1 MKRSVRFVSLLM
13 VILMLLSVV
22 RPFEV
27 RAEESAVGTEAV
39 TAEEMAAEP
48 EKAEQTEIEAEPEDA
63 AEEAEAAEK
72 ADADEATPA
81 DPEDAEIDPAEPE
94 EALEE
99 DSFDQEKAEDTAEPE
114 KDAAK
119 AKETPADPEM
129 DEDEETPAK
138 QEELSEKD
146 VPSNPEEDAAE
157 EEDTP
162 ADPEKTEEV
171 PEKVEE
177 TPEKADPVKEEK
189 EPAKEDPENT
199 QTKKGVRGLTKSGD
213 IIPLQLD
220 TEVHVSGEVL
230 SDRFEEAVILSFTPE
245 TDGKYY
251 FYSYD
256 YKVDPYAYLCDAD
269 HEILK
274 QDDDGQGGDEDENR
288 WNFGILADLTA
299 GQTYYLYATV
309 NSTGVIDYNVKVIIP
324 NLFQLTLDAA
334 GGYFD
339 TQEQTTMMV
348 EVREGTIKSYI
359 LPQPSHTEEGI
370 LFKGWARTPDST
382 ETEDEF
388 KDLQD
393 GDTLYAVW
401 EQGVRVTYHASEG
414 YFDSYEEEGEIVYQK
429 EVSYWYFIGSHPGGP
444 QIYNDQGLAFMG
456 WSLEEGSN
464 EVIDSNYAV
473 NEDVDLYAV
482 WMDPHDFQP
491 LTLGQQERVDI
502 SGKELWFRFT
512 AEEDGCYV
520 FRSEDRSSG
529 DPRGELYD
537 ANMEQITGE
546 CDIYDNLNFWIFH
559 DMQAGE
565 TCYLK
570 TRDAFYGAASYA
582 MAVYKA
588 IHVTLDAN
596 GGYFDEEDQTTYSA
610 QVIPGANWLVGM
622 KTPQN
627 VIGAKRF
634 LGWTFTEG
642 GTEADASWEDL
653 TEGSILYA
661 VWSSPGT
668 LLLDT
673 ETPVSGEMI
682 EDPFDDAVILAF
694 TPEESGDYR
703 FYSYA
708 PSDDSQNP
716 VIWLYSADMKELG
729 YTDHGGEDMNF
740 SLAVSLNRWETYYV
754 YVSSCSRGVYDYK
767 IKAEKV
773 NGIHFTLDAKGGYF
787 YPDETATIPVTVL
800 PDMMSIYD
808 LPIPANDA
816 EELLFDGWSIE
827 EDGSR
832 PVTSFDGLTD
842 GTNLYAIWTVGIRVE
857 FHSTQGYFSRYEEEE
872 GGELVEIKDSWGYVH
887 AGEKADRYSF
897 YATEVNNDLGLIF
910 AGWSLSE
917 DSDEIVDL
925 KNYVITEETAFY
937 AVWHSADTV
946 PELARGQ
953 WTQTDVPAGS
963 SVWFRFMAEEE
974 GYYVFASKH
983 EGNVDPYGIVYDANM
998 DELTRD
1004 DDGFG
1009 YTDFRI
1015 QIYLEAG
1022 VSCYL
1027 RAFVNS
1033 GRGTS
1038 FKVIVDKAME
1048 ITLDANGGYYR
1059 EEEGQVSTIQRQFFG
1074 AVDLLRCAPQP
1085 YSGEENKVFNGWATT
1100 ADAEKPDVTEETV
1113 MTEGMTFYAV
1123 WGADLS
1129 DHYIYGDIYAAQY
1142 NYGVPYGGS
1151 AEWYFEYQS
1160 SYAGEENLSY
1170 QWYIYQA
1177 GEYSGYAEIP
1187 GATSPSQ
1194 VFENITYRTGI
1205 MLRVTDADGFSED
1218 FYGTAYVETSLWVD
1232 SMQSTRMCIEKGGSQ
1247 TFTFETHI
1255 NFGEYR
1261 TELQVFEYNKDM
1273 GEYIQVQTLE
1283 NTDVYALNNI
1293 QKDCQIVYS
1302 AYDEYG
1308 NEDYYVISVHC
1319 GSHHIVT
1326 ETGEPTCTS
1335 SVYYGQ
1341 KYCEYCWEVF
1351 EEGTYMEPLGHDF
1364 GAWEVIREATADQP
1378 GLKQRVCRRDPD
1390 HVEQQEY
1397 SLDEHLLT
1405 VTLIKLNENGE
1416 VISKW
1421 DSASWVEGKK
1431 TVSSGETVTV
1441 RYACDAQY
1449 RVREMRWGSFENAD
1463 KEIRF
1468 TEEDNDFYSIG
1479 NFTAGDE
1486 DVYVEIICRPI
1497 NETEPRKVRVEM
1509 FTRLHD
1515 QTMISEEPGGT
1526 VSVDKYWAAPGEK
1539 IKVTAVPDEGFE
1551 VARVT
1556 YSGGETIGYSIT
1568 SSMEFT
1574 MWKSK
1579 MDVTVYVWFQETHE
1593 WDDGVVVR
1601 QETDTAPGVKKY
1613 TCLTDP
1619 GYVEY
1624 RGYST
1629 HGIDCFQ
1636 IRGLNSK
1643 EVIPPIQGW
1652 AIYSLPNLLWNSSV
1666 NTYYGITWYQ
1676 NDKLIEGETE
1686 PYLLI
1691 SEPGAYQAKWFNRED
1706 LSGTQSSGST
1716 AIICHI
1722 PGETVRENEV
1732 AATET
1737 TAGSYDEVVYC
1748 TACGEEISRTHKVV
1762 KITQPWTVTPASP
1775 KTLAV
1780 GKTASIK
1787 VTNAVDSPK
1796 LTYKSADTDIATVS
1810 TTGKI
1815 TAKKVGTVKI
1825 TVTAAETANCKNA
1838 TKTITV
1844 KVTPAATSSI
1854 TCTNL
1859 ATGIKVAWKKVAGAT
1874 GYYVYRGSK
1883 KIATIKSGST
1893 ITYTDKATKTNG
1905 TKYTYKVVPYAATG
1919 DGTSKTKTTYYLSR
1933 PAISKVTSTTAKK
1946 ATVTWKKN
1954 AKTSGYQ
1961 LRYSLKSDFKTGTK
1975 MVTVTS
1981 ASTLKKV
1988 LSSLTSKKT
1997 YYVQLR
2003 SYKTVSGTKYYSA
2016 WSASKSI
2023 KIK

>member
-13 VILMLLSVV
+13 AVLMLLSVV

-39 TAEEMAAEP
+39 TSEEMAAESEP
-48 EKAEQTEIEAEPEDA
+48 AESGELVSVPSEVMGEENADVTEA
-63 AEEAEAAEK
+63 
-72 ADADEATPA
+72 
-81 DPEDAEIDPAEPE
+81 AEPE
-94 EALEE
+94 ENAAVSEKTDEE
-99 DSFDQEKAEDTAEPE
+99 DTSADPGKEE
-114 KDAAK
+114 AA
-119 AKETPADPEM
+119 PADSEM
-129 DEDEETPAK
+129 DEDEETPTK

-146 VPSNPEEDAAE
+146 VPSNPEEDATE
-157 EEDTP
+157 EEKTP
-162 ADPEKTEEV
+162 ADPEKTEKV

-189 EPAKEDPENT
+189 EPAKEEPENT
-199 QTKKGVRGLTKSGD
+199 QTKKGVRGLTKSED

-256 YKVDPYAYLCDAD
+256 YKVDPYAFLCDAD

-274 QDDDGQGGDEDENR
+274 QDDDGQGGDEDDNR

-339 TQEQTTMMV
+339 TQEQTTITV
-348 EVREGTIKSYI
+348 EVREGTIKSYT
-359 LPQPSHTEEGI
+359 LLQPSFAEEGI

-401 EQGVRVTYHASEG
+401 EQGVHVTYHTSEG

-444 QIYNDQGLAFMG
+444 QIYNDQDLAFMG
-456 WSLEEGSN
+456 WSLEEGSD
-464 EVIDSNYAV
+464 EIIDSNYAV

-491 LTLGQQERVDI
+491 LTLGQQEQVDI

-512 AEEDGCYV
+512 PEEDGCYV
-520 FRSEDRSSG
+520 FRSENRTSG

-537 ANMEQITGE
+537 ANMERISGNSGG
-546 CDIYDNLNFWIFH
+546 YDDGNFWISH
-559 DMQAGE
+559 DVQAGE
-565 TCYLK
+565 TFYLK
-570 TRDAFYGAASYA
+570 AEEANYGAASYA
-582 MAVYKA
+582 VAVYKA
-588 IHVTLDAN
+588 LHVTLDAN
-596 GGYFDEEDQTTYSA
+596 GGYFAEEDQTTYSVE
-610 QVIPGANWLVGM
+610 VIPEAGCFDRLIV
-622 KTPQN
+622 PQN
-627 VIGAKRF
+627 VVGAKRF

-661 VWSSPGT
+661 VWSQPGT

-682 EDPFDDAVILAF
+682 ENPFDDAVILTF
-694 TPEESGDYR
+694 RPEESGDYR

-708 PSDDSQNP
+708 PSDDNQNP
-716 VIWLYSADMKELG
+716 VVWLYSSDMKELG
-729 YTDHGGEDMNF
+729 YTEHGGEDMNF
-740 SLAVSLNRWETYYV
+740 SLVVSLNRWVTYYV
-754 YVSSCSRGVYDYK
+754 YVSSCNWGVYDYK

-800 PDMMSIYD
+800 PDMMSVGD
-808 LPIPANDA
+808 LPTPANDA

-832 PVTSFDGLTD
+832 PVESFDGLTD

-857 FHSTQGYFSRYEEEE
+857 FHSTQGYFERYEEEE
-872 GGELVEIKDSWGYVH
+872 GGELVEIRDRWGYVH
-887 AGEKADRYSF
+887 AGATSDLYSF
-897 YATEVNNDLGLIF
+897 SNADINNDLGLIF

-925 KNYVITEETAFY
+925 NNYAITEETAFY
-937 AVWHSADTV
+937 AVWHSADSV
-946 PELARGQ
+946 PEIVRGQ
-953 WTQTDVPAGS
+953 WTQADMPAGS
-963 SVWFRFMAEEE
+963 SAWFRFTAEEE
-974 GYYVFASKH
+974 GDYVFASKH
-983 EGNVDPYGIVYDANM
+983 EGSVDPYGVVYDANM
-998 DELTRD
+998 EELARD
-1004 DDGFG
+1004 DDNFG
-1009 YTDFRI
+1009 DLDFRI
-1015 QIYLEAG
+1015 QIFLEAG
-1022 VSCYL
+1022 ANCYL
-1027 RAFVNS
+1027 KAYENAGRAAS
-1033 GRGTS
+1033 Y
-1038 FKVIVDKAME
+1038 KVIVDKVVE
-1048 ITLDANGGYYR
+1048 ITLDANGGYYQD
-1059 EEEGQVSTIQRQFFG
+1059 EEGQVSTVQRQFFG
-1074 AVDLLRCAPQP
+1074 AADFLRCAPQP

-1100 ADAEKPDVTEETV
+1100 ADAEEADVTAETTL
-1113 MTEGMTFYAV
+1113 TEGMTLYALWKVDPIWWEFYDAV
-1123 WGADLS
+1123 KNLTTTKAK
-1129 DHYIYGDIYAAQY
+1129 YGESGIVELLVDEAF
-1142 NYGVPYGGS
+1142 S
-1151 AEWYFEYQS
+1151 AKHEIV
-1160 SYAGEENLSY
+1160 Y
-1170 QWYIYQA
+1170 QWYRKPFVENDEDPEGGYQLIEGAA
-1177 GEYSGYAEIP
+1177 G
-1187 GATSPSQ
+1187 TTCT
-1194 VFENITYRTGI
+1194 VENVTYRT
-1205 MLRVTDADGFSED
+1205 MVKVVATDP
-1218 FYGTAYVETSLWVD
+1218 
-1232 SMQSTRMCIEKGGSQ
+1232 Q
-1247 TFTFETHI
+1247 TGR
-1255 NFGEYR
+1255 FGELVTAVMVDNIHLPDQMKTAFCVEQGQNLTLR
-1261 TELQVFEYNKDM
+1261 IDAHADM
-1273 GEYIQVQTLE
+1273 GDLTYVWSFWNEELDDYESAEGGPEYTLAAV
-1283 NTDVYALNNI
+1283 D
-1293 QKDCQIVYS
+1293 KDYRWGEIACQIRDIYNGIAWVGF
-1302 AYDEYG
+1302 E
-1308 NEDYYVISVHC
+1308 VHC
-1319 GSHHIVT
+1319 G
-1326 ETGEPTCTS
+1326 
-1335 SVYYGQ
+1335 
-1341 KYCEYCWEVF
+1341 
-1351 EEGTYMEPLGHDF
+1351 GH
-1364 GAWEVIREATADQP
+1364 T
-1378 GLKQRVCRRDPD
+1378 
-1390 HVEQQEY
+1390 
-1397 SLDEHLLT
+1397 
-1405 VTLIKLNENGE
+1405 
-1416 VISKW
+1416 
-1421 DSASWVEGKK
+1421 
-1431 TVSSGETVTV
+1431 
-1441 RYACDAQY
+1441 
-1449 RVREMRWGSFENAD
+1449 
-1463 KEIRF
+1463 
-1468 TEEDNDFYSIG
+1468 
-1479 NFTAGDE
+1479 
-1486 DVYVEIICRPI
+1486 
-1497 NETEPRKVRVEM
+1497 
-1509 FTRLHD
+1509 
-1515 QTMISEEPGGT
+1515 
-1526 VSVDKYWAAPGEK
+1526 PGE
-1539 IKVTAVPDEGFE
+1539 AV
-1551 VARVT
+1551 
-1556 YSGGETIGYSIT
+1556 
-1568 SSMEFT
+1568 
-1574 MWKSK
+1574 K
-1579 MDVTVYVWFQETHE
+1579 
-1593 WDDGVVVR
+1593 
-1601 QETDTAPGVKKY
+1601 
-1613 TCLTDP
+1613 
-1619 GYVEY
+1619 
-1624 RGYST
+1624 
-1629 HGIDCFQ
+1629 
-1636 IRGLNSK
+1636 
-1643 EVIPPIQGW
+1643 
-1652 AIYSLPNLLWNSSV
+1652 
-1666 NTYYGITWYQ
+1666 
-1676 NDKLIEGETE
+1676 
-1686 PYLLI
+1686 
-1691 SEPGAYQAKWFNRED
+1691 
-1706 LSGTQSSGST
+1706 
-1716 AIICHI
+1716 
-1722 PGETVRENEV
+1722 ENEV

-1762 KITQPWTVTPASP
+1762 KIAQPWTVTPASP

-1796 LTYKSADTDIATVS
+1796 LTYKSADTTIATVS
-1810 TTGKI
+1810 TAGKI

-1825 TVTAAETANCKNA
+1825 TVTAAETANCKKA

-1859 ATGIKVAWKKVAGAT
+1859 ATGIKVAWKKVVGAT

-1919 DGTSKTKTTYYLSR
+1919 DGTEKTKTTYYLSR

-1954 AKTSGYQ
+1954 AKASGYQ